1 MFIYLGHT
9 DGLQSEP
16 GQTIEGKGLN
26 LLTDILNGIS
36 SFGTSLQGNVDIDG
50 NTYNDLVIGAFE
62 SRQVFTLRARTVALL
77 DVTLTAN
84 VSSVAITTD
93 PGKRCDLGGI
103 SYIWY
108 GLFTAL

>member
-77 DVTLTAN
+77 DVTLTCLLYTSPSPRDRQKSRMP
-84 VSSVAITTD
+84 SSA
-93 PGKRCDLGGI
+93 
-103 SYIWY
+103 
-108 GLFTAL
+108 